1 MPLTS
6 ASQSGF
12 FHIGVTTGDEMSVQ
26 MHERLRARIRQLGM
40 NVAEVAREA
49 GVNRSFVYDILRG
62 RSQVPSLEK
71 LTRVAKVVKVD
82 PDWLLTGKGRVNGGD
97 PITEDYHNEFVAIQY
112 AAVRPSMGGGA
123 ILEAVD
129 RPGRN
134 FHFRRAWI
142 RDRLKAAPSMLR
154 VMAVQGDSMMPTLNE
169 GDVILVDMNQRNPIP
184 PGVFVLHDGMGLVA
198 KRLEHVPMSDPPRVR
213 IISDNSRYTP
223 YECTAEEVNIVGR
236 VRWYGR
242 EM

>member
-1 MPLTS
+1 
-6 ASQSGF
+6 
-12 FHIGVTTGDEMSVQ
+12 MSVP

-40 NVAEVAREA
+40 SVAEVARGAEI
-49 GVNRSFVYDILRG
+49 NRSFVYDILRG
-62 RSQVPSLEK
+62 RSQTPNIDRLNRIAET
-71 LTRVAKVVKVD
+71 LKVE
-82 PDWLLTGKGRVNGGD
+82 PEWLLTGKGRVEGDD
-97 PITEDYHNEFVAIQY
+97 PITQDYHNEFVAIQY
-112 AAVRPSMGGGA
+112 ATARPSMGGGT
-123 ILEAVD
+123 IVEAENN
-129 RPGRN
+129 PGRD

-142 RDRLKAAPSMLR
+142 RDRLRAAPSMLR
-154 VMAVQGDSMMPTLNE
+154 VMAVQGDSMMPTLND
-169 GDVILVDMNQRNPIP
+169 GDVILVDMNQRNPVP

-213 IISDNSRYTP
+213 IISDNRQYSP

>member
-1 MPLTS
+1 
-6 ASQSGF
+6 
-12 FHIGVTTGDEMSVQ
+12 MSVQ

-62 RSQVPSLEK
+62 RSQVPNLEK
-71 LTRVAKVVKVD
+71 LTRIAKVVKVE
-82 PDWLLTGKGRVNGGD
+82 PDWLLTGKGRVQGGD

-112 AAVRPSMGGGA
+112 AAARPSMGGGA
-123 ILEAVD
+123 IVDAED
-129 RPGRN
+129 RPGRD

-198 KRLEHVPMSDPPRVR
+198 KRLEYVPMSDPPRVR
-213 IISDNSRYTP
+213 IISDNPCYTP
-223 YECTAEEVNIVGR
+223 YECTADEVNIIGR

>member
-1 MPLTS
+1 
-6 ASQSGF
+6 
-12 FHIGVTTGDEMSVQ
+12 MSVT

-40 NVAEVAREA
+40 SVADVAREA

-62 RSQVPSLEK
+62 RSQVPNLDK
-71 LTRVAKVVKVD
+71 LTRIAQVVKVD
-82 PDWLLTGKGRVNGGD
+82 LEWLLSGKGRVEGDD

-112 AAVRPSMGGGA
+112 AAARPSMGGGA
-123 ILEAVD
+123 IVEDED
-129 RPGRN
+129 RIGRD

-142 RDRLKAAPSMLR
+142 RDRLKAAPSMMR
-154 VMAVQGDSMMPTLNE
+154 VMDVQGDSMTPTLKE
-169 GDVILVDMNQRNPIP
+169 GDVVLVDMNQRNPAP

-198 KRLEHVPMSDPPRVR
+198 KRLEHVPMSDPPQVR
-213 IISDNSRYTP
+213 IISDNQQYSP